1 MILLT
6 GLHNVQG
13 NEVEQYDITVIHVVQ
28 PGENLN
34 TITRSYLGTDILWHD
49 NWKLN
54 PQIKN
59 PNNLKIGQQL
69 TVIKQRVIPAE
80 KAKVF
85 NVVNRV
91 EKKPTGSEWLSARE
105 GDELVEKEGVRTY
118 AKSSA
123 LLEFNDESQLK
134 VLEYSQIFL
143 QSRTTD
149 LRGTDSATI
158 EVIKGD
164 AELNWEPID
173 SNQTE
178 ITIVTGE
185 MISKPQVVA
194 GKTAELR
201 TGITDAGKSLI
212 SVYQGNSDVAN
223 AGAEVAVKQGMGVAV
238 KPGEVPVPM
247 PLLQSP
253 VVFMGA
259 KAVFNY
265 KNPWLSWSE
274 VKGAVEY
281 LVEICADENCQV
293 VLKQENVD
301 TNKWQINDFNQLGEF
316 YYRVGAKSKDELVGF
331 RSLAQKVEITADV
344 EDVSGPV
351 IGVDIIGYTT
361 SDNQQLTVGPD
372 SQITIYAVDELSGV
386 AQVEY
391 SWSGQPWQEYS
402 KQMLHLPKGNPT
414 LKVRA
419 VDQLGL
425 VAEKNYHFVT
435 H

>member
-164 AELNWEPID
+164 
-173 SNQTE
+173 
-178 ITIVTGE
+178 G
-185 MISKPQVVA
+185 
-194 GKTAELR
+194 
-201 TGITDAGKSLI
+201 
-212 SVYQGNSDVAN
+212 
-223 AGAEVAVKQGMGVAV
+223 
-238 KPGEVPVPM
+238 
-247 PLLQSP
+247 
-253 VVFMGA
+253 
-259 KAVFNY
+259 
-265 KNPWLSWSE
+265 
-274 VKGAVEY
+274 
-281 LVEICADENCQV
+281 
-293 VLKQENVD
+293 
-301 TNKWQINDFNQLGEF
+301 
-316 YYRVGAKSKDELVGF
+316 YY
-331 RSLAQKVEITADV
+331 
-344 EDVSGPV
+344 
-351 IGVDIIGYTT
+351 
-361 SDNQQLTVGPD
+361 
-372 SQITIYAVDELSGV
+372 
-386 AQVEY
+386 
-391 SWSGQPWQEYS
+391 
-402 KQMLHLPKGNPT
+402 
-414 LKVRA
+414 
-419 VDQLGL
+419 
-425 VAEKNYHFVT
+425 
-435 H
+435 